1 MRKIID
7 DQRLIY
13 QCCSLYYED
22 QMGQSQIAKHLG
34 ISKSSVSR
42 MLQTGR
48 ELGIVEIKVRHLSQY
63 MYKDL
68 EEELKS
74 KYHLKDV
81 VVAESGPLDSKEERI
96 FKLNERA
103 ADYLNRLL
111 KDGDFIG
118 VSVGSSIRNLAKTSQ
133 KTFHRKCTFV
143 PLVGGIS
150 QHTAGMEE
158 VQSNQ
163 VAEALAEKYG
173 GNYVSF
179 FSPAVFSNEKLMEEF
194 LKEEAVR
201 FIFDYFKKLNI
212 VISGMNISSSMYET
226 VNKLGYV
233 SKEQL
238 DSFREKGA
246 VCNLILR
253 FLDRHGNTKPFDEY
267 NRRIA
272 GISAE
277 AYQNV
282 EYKLLITGGA
292 KNSGAVK
299 SCIRGNF
306 ANILIMDVDC
316 AKALLSDDA
325 DEKGN

>member
-7 DQRLIY
+7 DERLIY
-13 QCCSLYYED
+13 QCCSLYYEEH
-22 QMGQSQIAKHLG
+22 MGQSQIAKHLG

-48 ELGIVEIKVRHLSQY
+48 ELEIVEIKVRHLAQY
-63 MYKDL
+63 MYEDL
-68 EEELKS
+68 EEELKK

-81 VVAESGPLDSKEERI
+81 VVAESSPLDSKTERI
-96 FKLNERA
+96 SKLNERA

-111 KDGDFIG
+111 KDGDYVG
-118 VSVGSSIRNLAKTSQ
+118 VSVGSSIRNLAKTSHEA
-133 KTFHRKCTFV
+133 FHRNCTFV

-150 QHTAGMEE
+150 QHTTGMEE

-179 FSPAVFSNEKLMEEF
+179 FSPAVFSNENLMNEF

-201 FIFDYFKKLNI
+201 FIFDYFEKLDI
-212 VISGMNISSSMYET
+212 VISGMNIASSMYET
-226 VNKLGYV
+226 VKKLGYV
-233 SKEQL
+233 SDEQL
-238 DSFREKGA
+238 DRFKKNGA

-253 FLDRHGNTKPFDEY
+253 FLDQNGNTEPFDEY
-267 NRRIA
+267 NRKIA

-277 AYQNV
+277 AYKNV
-282 EYKLLITGGA
+282 EHKLLITGGA
-292 KNSGAVK
+292 GNAAAVK

-316 AKALLSDDA
+316 AKALLVD
-325 DEKGN
+325 